1 MFANVSADMNVTLPQ
16 HHTLNELYASL
27 TEDLVAELRK
37 LEQTRTCHAGS
48 KLMNCG
54 ELPHDLMILA
64 AGQAE
69 ILLPCPRHTISLGM
83 VAPGKVLGLKAL
95 MTGEGAETDIVC
107 LTPCTVTLLSGTRF
121 LEQLRSHPEIYYVV
135 AKILSADL
143 QQADKVLKQASR
155 RVHRMQRGRLADEA
169 KIIQ

>member
-1 MFANVSADMNVTLPQ
+1 MNAPLLQ
-16 HHTLNELYASL
+16 HQILNELYAGL
-27 TEDLVAELRK
+27 AEHLVAELGK
-37 LEQTRTCHAGS
+37 LENTRACHAGS
-48 KLMNCG
+48 KLMTCG
-54 ELPHDLMILA
+54 ELPRDLMILA
-64 AGQAE
+64 EGQAE
-69 ILLPCPRHTISLGM
+69 VLLPCPKRTISLGI

-107 LTPCTVTLLSGTRF
+107 LSPCTVTLLPGARF

-155 RVHRMQRGRLADEA
+155 RVHRAQRGRFEEA